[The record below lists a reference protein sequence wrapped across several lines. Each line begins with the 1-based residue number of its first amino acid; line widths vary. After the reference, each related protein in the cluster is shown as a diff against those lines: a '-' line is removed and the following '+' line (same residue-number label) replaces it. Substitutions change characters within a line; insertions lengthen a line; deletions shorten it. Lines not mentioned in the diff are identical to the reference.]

1 MIEIA
6 SVAVTVVLGL
16 LAGVVWLVR
25 LEGRLN
31 VVDAKQAGTDK
42 RVDGIEERIF
52 DELRTIRQRL
62 DTLAER

>member
-6 SVAVTVVLGL
+6 GVAVTIILAL

-31 VVDAKQAGTDK
+31 LVDAKQASTDR